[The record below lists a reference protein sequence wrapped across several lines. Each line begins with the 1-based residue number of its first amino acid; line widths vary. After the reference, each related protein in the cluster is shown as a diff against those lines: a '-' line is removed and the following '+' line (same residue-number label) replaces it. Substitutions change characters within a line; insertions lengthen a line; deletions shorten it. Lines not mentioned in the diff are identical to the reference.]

1 MIQLKQQAAIAALSY
16 AKKHRVIGIGT
27 GSTVEFFI
35 DQLATIKSQIDMVVS
50 SSERSTLK
58 LKQLGFLVVDLNYV
72 GTLPIYID
80 GADEI
85 DAHKR
90 MIKGGGGALT
100 KEKILAT
107 ASKEFI
113 CMVDASK
120 QIDVLGKFPVAVEVL
135 PLARGLVARELLKMG
150 GDPVWR
156 ENFITDSGNIIIDVH
171 NLDLTDPL
179 AMEMK
184 IKQLTGV
191 VENGIFAKRHADVVI
206 CASEQGVKI
215 LC

>member
-1 MIQLKQQAAIAALSY
+1 MMPLKQQAAIAALEY
-16 AKKHRVIGIGT
+16 AKKYSVIGIGT
-27 GSTVEFFI
+27 GSTVEYFI
-35 DQLATIKSQIDMVVS
+35 DQLATIKSKIDVVVS
-50 SSERSTLK
+50 SSERSTKK
-58 LKQLGFLVVDLNYV
+58 LKQLGFTVVDLNYV

-100 KEKILAT
+100 KEKILAS
-107 ASKEFI
+107 ASTQFI

-120 QIDVLGKFPVAVEVL
+120 QVDVLGKFPVAVEVL
-135 PLARGLVARELLKMG
+135 PLARGFVARELLKMG

-156 ENFITDSGNIIIDVH
+156 ENFITDYGNIIIDIH

-184 IKQLTGV
+184 IKQLSGV
-191 VENGIFAKRHADVVI
+191 VENGIFAKRRADTVI
-206 CASEQGVKI
+206 CASEKGI
-215 LC
+215 ITL

>member
-1 MIQLKQQAAIAALSY
+1 MSELKQQAAIAALTY

-50 SSERSTLK
+50 SSERSTKK

-100 KEKILAT
+100 REKILAS
-107 ASKEFI
+107 ASTQFI
-113 CMVDASK
+113 CMIDASK
-120 QIDVLGKFPVAVEVL
+120 QVDVLGKFPVAVEVL

-156 ENFITDSGNIIIDVH
+156 ENFITDNGNLIIDAH
-171 NLDLTDPL
+171 NLNLTDPS

-184 IKQLTGV
+184 IKQLPGV
-191 VENGIFAKRHADVVI
+191 VESGIFAKRCADIVI
-206 CASEQGVKI
+206 CASVQGVNI
-215 LC
+215 LS

>member
-191 VENGIFAKRHADVVI
+191 VENGIFAKRRADVVI
-206 CASEQGVKI
+206 CASEQGVI
-215 LC
+215 TV